1 MHDWVH
7 ASEYYN
13 KFFSWRL
20 DFKVNDYLNFFSTT
34 NFSYQYLPEAKAY
47 LETSR
52 TSTMELFAN
61 FFFKVYKKTPVPE
74 SLFKKV
80 TNRFLSSVFS
90 CKFAEYFRTI
100 FPKKRAGSIFFN
112 FTERND
118 SYRSVFWWILRGT

>member
-1 MHDWVH
+1 
-7 ASEYYN
+7 
-13 KFFSWRL
+13 
-20 DFKVNDYLNFFSTT
+20 
-34 NFSYQYLPEAKAY
+34 
-47 LETSR
+47 
-52 TSTMELFAN
+52 MELFAN

-74 SLFKKV
+74 SLFNKV

-118 SYRSVFWWILRGT
+118 SYRSVF